1 MLKLYW
7 RKGNPVPARR
17 RITSVAIAQN
27 KWLAGRGL
35 IAGLLTAAVAIG
47 VGQLVAG
54 ITGPDGSPVVAVGS
68 LSIDRAPPAV
78 KDFAISAFGSN
89 DKLVLVSGILV
100 VLAIFAAVIG
110 AVAVRRLSYGMIG
123 LAIFGAVGLLAATTR
138 PDSTA
143 TDILPTLAGTL
154 AGGVALYYLVRA
166 AGTGMASQAP
176 AVAGRPGSGRP
187 GSRRAGSATTG
198 TPEPAGSPASQRP
211 DGSDHRPGGG
221 GTPSPRRPSQPPRP
235 RPGPPG
241 RRLQPERRT
250 FLRTGAAAAGVAA
263 VAGLGG
269 RFLSERS
276 SVAQDQASL
285 RVPVPARPG
294 PVLPAATHFDIPGLS
309 PFITPNS
316 SFYRVDT
323 AIVLPEV
330 PSTSWT
336 LRIHGMVEKEI
347 EISFNELIRRPLTE
361 DYITLCCV
369 SNPVG
374 GPYVGNARWLGASV
388 ASLLRQAGVRA
399 GADQLL
405 CTSADG
411 FTSGTPLQTVMDGRD
426 AMLAIAMNGTA
437 LPVEHGFPVR
447 MVVPGLYGYVSAC
460 KWITDIEV
468 TTFAANHAYW
478 TVRGWD
484 QQAPIKT
491 ESRID
496 VPNGLTTLRPGK
508 IAVAGVAWAQHKG
521 IAAVEARVNGGPWHE
536 ARLAA
541 VPDIDTWRQWVWEW
555 DATPGNHLLQARATD
570 KTGYT
575 QTALQAQ
582 PAPNGASGYPGVSVV
597 IDNA

>member
-1 MLKLYW
+1 
-7 RKGNPVPARR
+7 VP
-17 RITSVAIAQN
+17 IDKN

-35 IAGLLTAAVAIG
+35 IAGLLTAAVSIG

-68 LSIDRAPPAV
+68 LSIDHTPPAV
-78 KDFAISAFGSN
+78 KDFAITAFGSH

-143 TDILPTLAGTL
+143 ADVLPTLAGTL
-154 AGGVALYYLVRA
+154 AGGVALFYLVRA
-166 AGTGMASQAP
+166 AGTAAPGQAP

-187 GSRRAGSATTG
+187 GSGRAGTGRAGSGTTG
-198 TPEPAGSPASQRP
+198 TPESAGSPASQRP
-211 DGSDHRPGGG
+211 GGSGQGTGGG
-221 GTPSPRRPSQPPRP
+221 STPPPRRPSQPPRP
-235 RPGPPG
+235 GPRRPG

-250 FLRTGAAAAGVAA
+250 FLRTGAVAAGAAAVG
-263 VAGLGG
+263 GLGG

-285 RVPVPARPG
+285 RVPSPARPG
-294 PVLPAATHFDIPGLS
+294 PELPAGTHFDIPGLS

-323 AIVLPEV
+323 AIVLPQV

-336 LRIHGMVEKEI
+336 LRIHGMVEKEM
-347 EISFNELIRRPLTE
+347 EISFKELIHRPLIE
-361 DYITLCCV
+361 DYVTLCCV

-388 ASLLRQAGVRA
+388 ASLLRQAGIRA

-411 FTSGTPLQTVMDGRD
+411 FTSGTPVQTVMDGRD

-437 LPVEHGFPVR
+437 LPVAHGFPVR

-496 VPNGLTTLRPGK
+496 VPTGLTTLRPGK

-521 IAAVEARVNGGPWHE
+521 VAAVEARVDGGPWHE

-597 IDNA
+597 IDSA